1 MDGLGRND
9 ADAIT
14 PRFLIP
20 VLLVFLF
27 GMLGCQ
33 SSQPIHR
40 LKYND
45 PHVFKSDAYTKCG
58 QHYAI
63 VEQGSD
69 YALVECLR
77 PYSE

>member
-1 MDGLGRND
+1 LDGLGGNG
-9 ADAIT
+9 ADAMT

-20 VLLVFLF
+20 LLLACLC
-27 GMLGCQ
+27 GLLACQ
-33 SSQPIHR
+33 APQPIHR

-45 PHVFKSDAYTKCG
+45 PYQFKSDAYGKCG

-69 YALVECLR
+69 YALVECLP
-77 PYSE
+77 PYQD

>member
-1 MDGLGRND
+1 M
-9 ADAIT
+9 T

-20 VLLVFLF
+20 VLLVFLC
-27 GMLGCQ
+27 GALGCQ
-33 SSQPIHR
+33 SPKPFHR

-45 PHVFKSDAYTKCG
+45 PHVFKSDAYGKCG

-63 VEQGSD
+63 VEQGVD
-69 YALVECLR
+69 YALVECLP

>member
-1 MDGLGRND
+1 MTLAEID
-9 ADAIT
+9 ADAMT

-20 VLLVFLF
+20 VLLAFLC

-33 SSQPIHR
+33 SPQSVHL

-77 PYSE
+77 PYSD